1 MAQLNLELQYKSG
14 ENASIGVSGHEPNG
28 EFWTYQVNAIE
39 TIDNSMAVPDASTF
53 YPFVSPDKI
62 KAPAITITPVDNM
75 GVKKFI
81 GWGAGAHYHPI
92 DSEYSYLTL
101 PIHYKLN
108 EKEPPN
114 VTITNDKNTVI
125 FDIEQGSINYETVRL
140 VVSQGNLREEKVLY
154 FKKNEPLHYDMVTA
168 FTGLVSASVR
178 AHADEINIVSKL
190 VEASLD
196 LGNVLES
203 VFAINKDSGPRFN
216 YDSNVIAFSD
226 ERGMSI
232 ENMRI
237 VKEADGGYDTAGAP
251 VTTETS
257 LIPKMT
263 SNTAPSGIATASTR
277 FDTSTYDIY
286 RAFDQVLSSYWSTS
300 SGVST
305 GWIAYEF
312 ATPQIIS
319 KYTVQGRSDAGN
331 GSPKNW
337 TFEGWNGSSW
347 IVLDTRANETSWG
360 NGEKRE
366 YTFSNE
372 TAYIKY
378 QLNVTANN
386 GRATLNIAEIEMI
399 EITTSGG
406 GEGAIINSIPIPDR
420 LAYGDDY
427 VISVDEA

>member
-28 EFWTYQVNAIE
+28 EFWTYQVNATE
-39 TIDNSMAVPDASTF
+39 TIGNSMAIPNPSTF
-53 YPFVSPDKI
+53 YPFASPDKI
-62 KAPAITITPVDNM
+62 KAPVIAITPVDNM

-125 FDIEQGSINYETVRL
+125 FDIEQGSVNYETVRL

-203 VFAINKDSGPRFN
+203 IFAINKDSGPRFN

-232 ENMRI
+232 KNMRI
-237 VKEADGGYDTAGAP
+237 VKEVDGGYLDD
-251 VTTETS
+251 S
-257 LIPKMT
+257 
-263 SNTAPSGIATASTR
+263 AT
-277 FDTSTYDIY
+277 
-286 RAFDQVLSSYWSTS
+286 
-300 SGVST
+300 
-305 GWIAYEF
+305 
-312 ATPQIIS
+312 
-319 KYTVQGRSDAGN
+319 
-331 GSPKNW
+331 
-337 TFEGWNGSSW
+337 
-347 IVLDTRANETSWG
+347 
-360 NGEKRE
+360 
-366 YTFSNE
+366 
-372 TAYIKY
+372 
-378 QLNVTANN
+378 
-386 GRATLNIAEIEMI
+386 
-399 EITTSGG
+399 
-406 GEGAIINSIPIPDR
+406 INSIPIPDR
-420 LAYGDDY
+420 STYGDDY